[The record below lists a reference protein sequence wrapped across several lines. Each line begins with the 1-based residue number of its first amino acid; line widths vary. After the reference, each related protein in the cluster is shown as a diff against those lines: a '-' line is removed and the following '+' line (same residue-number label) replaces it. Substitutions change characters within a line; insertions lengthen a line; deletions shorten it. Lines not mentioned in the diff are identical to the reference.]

1 MKKRALPQ
9 QIAAASMLL
18 AAAAAGQEDPFAPLL
33 LETRPIAVRHDTD
46 YQGMLQL
53 GAQYVSDDNFMFGQ
67 YNGLHEKG
75 GTLIGSLRWKDFS
88 LPDSH
93 WQVSLD
99 NFGLDTRE
107 GSLIWGRSDRLQLE
121 LGFDSQL
128 QVRNNGGRT
137 PFRGGENLQL
147 PADWVSGST
156 TSDWTSLDDSLR
168 RFDRELQRDRY
179 SARLTAALGG
189 GWQLRAGLLY
199 EDKEGTTDMAGAFYV
214 DASTGDSALLPTP
227 VDQRNTELDL
237 GLSYDGGRLHL
248 DGELRWSDYDN
259 RIDTLRW
266 QNPYR
271 SFNYGSEVRYPE
283 GVGGIAMAPDNQQT
297 SGRLSGHYLFSRS
310 LRLQFDGSYAI
321 ATQDQ
326 RFQDYTVNPA
336 LRVTEPLPRSNLD
349 GEVATGTFNV
359 KLLTRPLADFNLD
372 LWYRLRDRDYDLPR
386 AGYRYNRGDATDQ
399 PGQALSVYNTAYDLI
414 SQTAGGEV
422 GWRAPMN
429 SRLDLGYEYEK
440 TERRNAATEQTEEDR
455 YTASFRIRPF
465 TSLNL
470 KLEGLY
476 ADRAADTYQWD
487 QRYFALLDA
496 ELINATPDNQRF
508 INHPEFSQ
516 YYLSN
521 RERSEVRFDAAWLP
535 ALRWSLNL
543 NLLWREDNF
552 DKTNLGLL
560 DGEWARAHFS
570 ASYAAS
576 ESFSGTVYTGY
587 DRYRS
592 GQRSRA
598 FRGGQEKNA
607 FATYPPLPQASDRDR
622 DWEIESTDASMTAG
636 ASLEWS
642 PTPSLALALSYSFVD
657 TVSEQSFRTYG
668 APDLQPGDL
677 PDVDTRLH
685 QLEASGTWHLREALS
700 LRLDYQYFRYQ
711 SDDWAWQDLQADSLD
726 TVLTFGERNPN
737 ETIHYMGL
745 SVLYHWQ

>member
-1 MKKRALPQ
+1 
-9 QIAAASMLL
+9 
-18 AAAAAGQEDPFAPLL
+18 
-33 LETRPIAVRHDTD
+33 
-46 YQGMLQL
+46 
-53 GAQYVSDDNFMFGQ
+53 
-67 YNGLHEKG
+67 
-75 GTLIGSLRWKDFS
+75 
-88 LPDSH
+88 
-93 WQVSLD
+93 
-99 NFGLDTRE
+99 
-107 GSLIWGRSDRLQLE
+107 
-121 LGFDSQL
+121 
-128 QVRNNGGRT
+128 
-137 PFRGGENLQL
+137 
-147 PADWVSGST
+147 
-156 TSDWTSLDDSLR
+156 
-168 RFDRELQRDRY
+168 
-179 SARLTAALGG
+179 
-189 GWQLRAGLLY
+189 
-199 EDKEGTTDMAGAFYV
+199 
-214 DASTGDSALLPTP
+214 
-227 VDQRNTELDL
+227 
-237 GLSYDGGRLHL
+237 
-248 DGELRWSDYDN
+248 
-259 RIDTLRW
+259 
-266 QNPYR
+266 
-271 SFNYGSEVRYPE
+271 
-283 GVGGIAMAPDNQQT
+283 
-297 SGRLSGHYLFSRS
+297 
-310 LRLQFDGSYAI
+310 
-321 ATQDQ
+321 
-326 RFQDYTVNPA
+326 
-336 LRVTEPLPRSNLD
+336 
-349 GEVATGTFNV
+349 VATGTFNV

-543 NLLWREDNF
+543 NLLWREDNY
-552 DKTNLGLL
+552 DETNLGLL

-657 TVSEQSFRTYG
+657 TVSEQAFRTYG